1 MIQLIHNPRC
11 SKSRQA
17 KDYLES
23 KGVDF
28 ETRLYLKEPLSEKEL
43 KEILQKLDLKP
54 IELIRTNEA
63 IWKENY
69 KDKDPTDKQLIELMI
84 KEPKLMERPIII
96 NGDKAVVGRPTEKI
110 EEVL

>member
-1 MIQLIHNPRC
+1 MITLIHNPRC

-28 ETRLYLKEPLSEKEL
+28 ETRLYLKEPLSEKGL
-43 KEILQKLDLKP
+43 VEIIQKLDLKP

-63 IWKENY
+63 IWKEQY
-69 KDKDPTDKQLIELMI
+69 KGKSLDDSEVIQAMAAH
-84 KEPKLMERPIII
+84 PKLIQRPIII
-96 NGDKAVVGRPTEKI
+96 NGDKAVIGRPTEKI
-110 EEVL
+110 DGVL